1 MLISMPR
8 LSFLLWNGFVC
19 VAPMSSY
26 VCLNTCTGHIL
37 TIFHRISWKLPKH
50 KNIQFN
56 YIAPNLQYPSNA
68 KPEQKGYSKS
78 KRFWYQIIKTLNWTR
93 PSHTSSKSFCQPF
106 SWPSGQS
113 IPSPPEGHQ
122 KGLFCQECLMAKQ
135 QIIFRSQQSITYLPE
150 GYIHLTLYAGVQQK
164 RLPALLELHRKRD
177 SFWRGPWMDCGAV
190 IVWYRYDTL
199 WGTHDRTSKA
209 VPTLAPWN
217 CRTWARQCQGY
228 RKPTRA

>member
-1 MLISMPR
+1 M
-8 LSFLLWNGFVC
+8 
-19 VAPMSSY
+19 
-26 VCLNTCTGHIL
+26 
-37 TIFHRISWKLPKH
+37 TIFHKISWKLPKH

-93 PSHTSSKSFCQPF
+93 PSHTSSKSFCQPS

-177 SFWRGPWMDCGAV
+177 IFWRGPWMDCGAV